1 MSKSG
6 IQPLTALRTVVR
18 RLIPTPLFWT
28 ALLSYAAAVGLALS
42 LNPQF
47 IPTDANG
54 GPVRLG
60 LVFLLGLANYAESR
74 IALKHPRS
82 GKRTESFAWAVRA
95 SMAAVVLALV
105 PYGLDELQKLVDEG
119 DVSSQT
125 APALA
130 AFVAILG
137 FWGYCTVGR
146 VWLRSDVP
154 KAPRPGR
161 SATKRSTTRI
171 LTT

>member
-60 LVFLLGLANYAESR
+60 LVLLLGLANYAEAR

-82 GKRTESFAWAVRA
+82 GRRMESAAWAVRA

-125 APALA
+125 APAVA
-130 AFVAILG
+130 VIVAILG

-146 VWLRSDVP
+146 VWVRSAAS
-154 KAPRPGR
+154 KAPRPGK
-161 SATKRSTTRI
+161 SAKKRSTTHI
-171 LTT
+171 LMT